1 MPLGVA
7 AMHALRATIGTHRSL
22 ALFALAL
29 AFLVR
34 AALPAG
40 YMIAH
45 DASSVITV
53 AVCSDASGAHKVI
66 ELAIPPKQ
74 GEHGKGQSAKDG
86 SCAFSALGKSALGGT
101 DPVLL
106 ALAFAFILVLGLAP
120 SRTLPARPVPH
131 ARPPLRGPP
140 ALA

>member
-1 MPLGVA
+1 MRG
-7 AMHALRATIGTHRSL
+7 LRATIRNHRSL
-22 ALFALAL
+22 ALLALVL

-40 YMIAH
+40 YMVGR
-45 DASSVITV
+45 DATETV
-53 AVCSDASGAHKVI
+53 TVLVCSGAGGDHQVVK
-66 ELAIPPKQ
+66 LAIPSKKGGRGHD
-74 GEHGKGQSAKDG
+74 GETGKG
-86 SCAFSALGKSALGGT
+86 CAFSALGKSALGGA

-106 ALAFAFILVLGLAP
+106 ALALAFILVLGLAP

-131 ARPPLRGPP
+131 VRPPLRGPP

>member
-1 MPLGVA
+1 MQR
-7 AMHALRATIGTHRSL
+7 LRASIRNHRHL
-22 ALFALAL
+22 ALLVLAL

-40 YMIAH
+40 YMVSR
-45 DASSVITV
+45 DASSVITIS
-53 AVCSDASGAHKVI
+53 VCSDASGAHKTTQLVI
-66 ELAIPPKQ
+66 PDKP
-74 GEHGKGQSAKDG
+74 GKASGQTTKDG
-86 SCAFSALGKSALGGT
+86 SCAFSAMAKSALGGA

-120 SRTLPARPVPH
+120 SRVLPARPVPH
-131 ARPPLRGPP
+131 TLPPLRGPP

>member
-1 MPLGVA
+1 MQP
-7 AMHALRATIGTHRSL
+7 LRALIRDHRHL
-22 ALFALAL
+22 ALLVLAL

-40 YMIAH
+40 YMVTR
-45 DASSVITV
+45 DASSVITIT
-53 AVCSDASGAHKVI
+53 VCSDASGAHKTTQLVI
-66 ELAIPPKQ
+66 PAKPAAS
-74 GEHGKGQSAKDG
+74 GKGAKDG
-86 SCAFSALGKSALGGT
+86 SCAFSAMAKGALGGA

-120 SRTLPARPVPH
+120 SRVLPARPVPH
-131 ARPPLRGPP
+131 TLPPLRGPP